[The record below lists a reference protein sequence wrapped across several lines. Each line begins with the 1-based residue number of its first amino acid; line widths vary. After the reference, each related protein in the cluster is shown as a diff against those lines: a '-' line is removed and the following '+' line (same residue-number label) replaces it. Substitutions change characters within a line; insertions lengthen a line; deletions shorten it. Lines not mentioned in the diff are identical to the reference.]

1 MSAKTPFWW
10 GILRLSKQQS
20 REQKGISEMNV
31 TSTRAVIVEAGGTQV
46 VGHVGLHALGAFA
59 DRVGVTESLSV
70 AVGWDGPGIP
80 VHDRGRVLSQA
91 MLMLAGGGE
100 SCADIEALA
109 SQGRL
114 FGDVCSDTTLY
125 RTFPRALDEAA
136 LVRARRAMAQVRTQV
151 WRRTSATDGDGPVIL
166 DIDASLVEIHSENKE
181 GAAAHFKGG
190 YGFHPVFCFA
200 DGTGDVLAGH
210 LRAGNAAAN
219 DTSDLLAVVD
229 DGVDQLP
236 TDVAAGHRPGD
247 DPGLVQR
254 QVVVRSDSA
263 GGTKVFVEGL
273 RGRNI
278 GFAVVARRQAAVSAA
293 IMIANSD
300 SQRWEAALK
309 QNGEQTD
316 TTSDGRT
323 AAVCEVTDLVD
334 LGGWPDGTRLIIRR
348 QPLHPGAQTTLLP
361 DLEYRFWGHYT
372 DQAGDP
378 VDLDR
383 QMRAHARVEDHI
395 QRLKDSGLE
404 RFPFTEWAP
413 NQAWLQTVCWAA
425 DLVRWFQLLCLTGPL
440 TRARP
445 KRLRWTLW
453 HAPARIITTARRD
466 IVRIL
471 DGWPTAGDIVAAYR
485 NIAALT

>member
-1 MSAKTPFWW
+1 
-10 GILRLSKQQS
+10 
-20 REQKGISEMNV
+20 MNV

-125 RTFPRALDEAA
+125 RTFTRTLDEAA

-210 LRAGNAAAN
+210 LRAA
-219 DTSDLLAVVD
+219 TPQPTTLQTCWLLSTTVWISSPPM
-229 DGVDQLP
+229 L
-236 TDVAAGHRPGD
+236 RPVI
-247 DPGLVQR
+247 GLVTTPAW
-254 QVVVRSDSA
+254 S
-263 GGTKVFVEGL
+263 
-273 RGRNI
+273 N
-278 GFAVVARRQAAVSAA
+278 ARWWCVQ
-293 IMIANSD
+293 
-300 SQRWEAALK
+300 
-309 QNGEQTD
+309 
-316 TTSDGRT
+316 
-323 AAVCEVTDLVD
+323 
-334 LGGWPDGTRLIIRR
+334 IRR
-348 QPLHPGAQTTLLP
+348 EAPRCSSKDYGDATSGSPLLP
-361 DLEYRFWGHYT
+361 
-372 DQAGDP
+372 
-378 VDLDR
+378 VDR
-383 QMRAHARVEDHI
+383 QPCR
-395 QRLKDSGLE
+395 QRS
-404 RFPFTEWAP
+404 
-413 NQAWLQTVCWAA
+413 
-425 DLVRWFQLLCLTGPL
+425 
-440 TRARP
+440 
-445 KRLRWTLW
+445 
-453 HAPARIITTARRD
+453 
-466 IVRIL
+466 
-471 DGWPTAGDIVAAYR
+471 
-485 NIAALT
+485 